1 MTDTR
6 PTERQ
11 SQDAIIEAAMS
22 MNFLV
27 HAERPARTQGSW
39 RTAIQGQPGW
49 PDLVILGGGRLI
61 VRELKRLPNTATS
74 EQHEW
79 ISRLREAGV
88 DADFL
93 WVPEQQESFIDYLG
107 QIRND
112 HLQRRIS

>member
-6 PTERQ
+6 PTERE
-11 SQDAIIEAAMS
+11 SQDAIIEAARR

-39 RTAIQGQPGW
+39 RTAIQGQAGW
-49 PDLVILGGGRLI
+49 PDLFIVGGGRLI
-61 VRELKRLPNTATS
+61 VRELKRLPNQPTI
-74 EQHEW
+74 EQTEW

-93 WVPEQQESFIDYLG
+93 WVPEQQESFIEYLA

-112 HLQRRIS
+112 HLQRRTS